1 MRPAAPEDRAD
12 DLLYV
17 SARRYYDAFAGG
29 EAAARRMLRRVHLR
43 PGHPASVSLCRVA
56 EAGERIVGVI
66 VGFPAA
72 DGEQLAR
79 RFVALTAP
87 RIAPWRWPRLVRHLN
102 AATGLSPNPPA
113 GSWYVDAL
121 AVAEDARRQG
131 VARAL
136 LADAEAIAR
145 AAGATGVALDTGLE
159 NAAARRLYEASGFE
173 QRDIRRARDERAA
186 RALGGTG
193 FVGFFKP
200 LALTPN
206 DTERRRSGR

>member
-1 MRPAAPEDRAD
+1 MEVTVRPAAPGDGAD
-12 DLLYV
+12 DLLYL
-17 SARRYYDAFAGG
+17 SARRYYDAYAGS

-43 PGHPASVSLCRVA
+43 PGHPASVALSRVA
-56 EAGERIVGVI
+56 EADGRVVGVI
-66 VGFPAA
+66 VGFPSV

-79 RFVALTAP
+79 RFLALTAP
-87 RIAPWRWPRLVRHLN
+87 RIPPWRWPRLVRHLR
-102 AATGLSPNPPA
+102 AAAGLAPIPAA

-145 AAGATGVALDTGLE
+145 AEGATGVALDTGLE
-159 NAAARRLYEASGFE
+159 NVAARRLYEASGYE
-173 QRDIRRARDERAA
+173 QRDIRRAKGARAERAV
-186 RALGGTG
+186 GGAG

-200 LALTPN
+200 V
-206 DTERRRSGR
+206 